1 METSGNLLYTNY
13 LVLFPV
19 SSLILL
25 VAMIGAIVPTMHKTA
40 KVKRQDVFQQNA
52 IDFRKTIGKIR
63 ENKQI
68 QSLAAK
74 GKERKGKAA
83 AKASFFPVS
92 TITSSKGTGS
102 VSALTFIDIGG
113 QYPNVHSVSPIF
125 FLFLYSTTR

>member
-74 GKERKGKAA
+74 GKERKGKER
-83 AKASFFPVS
+83 KGKERLLPKPHSFR
-92 TITSSKGTGS
+92 
-102 VSALTFIDIGG
+102 
-113 QYPNVHSVSPIF
+113 SPP
-125 FLFLYSTTR
+125 

>member
-74 GKERKGKAA
+74 PKAA

>member
-1 METSGNLLYTNY
+1 
-13 LVLFPV
+13 
-19 SSLILL
+19 
-25 VAMIGAIVPTMHKTA
+25 MIGAIVPTMHKTA

-68 QSLAAK
+68 QSLAAKGKERKGKERK